1 VLERRHGHRGVVRF
15 WSAVFGHERMLCF
28 TGHLQ
33 DDGHEQRL
41 DRTGRGAG
49 PGVLL
54 GATAR
59 LKNLP
64 LDLLLLLLLLLILL
78 LLLLLLLVKALLGV
92 LLVTLLL
99 GALLLGVLLWPEAH
113 ISLPCIFVSLWLLID
128 ALRAHTP
135 RVPYSHARLCK
146 WELGLPGMRRHTI
159 RLCRL
164 SQHWSSFPS
173 GQHGLVLMQR
183 VGWLSMLKHLSSS
196 LAVLSQHMGWLR
208 SFAVLLRGIGWLSMF
223 RQLSSSLAVLSQHM
237 GWLRSFA
244 VLLRGI
250 GWLSMFR
257 QLSSSLAVLSQHMG
271 WLYVLRQHH
280 ECLAGPGNLAKFEWH
295 VCLAEIEWHAGL
307 RCACEGPSLQLLL
320 SRLLLLLLLLS
331 CVVLLP
337 VLRRAVWA

>member
-196 LAVLSQHMGWLR
+196 LAVLSQHMGWL
-208 SFAVLLRGIGWLSMF
+208 
-223 RQLSSSLAVLSQHM
+223 
-237 GWLRSFA
+237 
-244 VLLRGI
+244 
-250 GWLSMFR
+250 
-257 QLSSSLAVLSQHMG
+257 
-271 WLYVLRQHH
+271 YVLRQHH